1 MVTQRFFVL
10 LSFAAV
16 AVASAATAPPKLG
29 IVHAGLHAGEDGPAV
44 PKDYRFIPGETV
56 YFAFQVEGYKKSEE
70 EKIDLAYEIQATDAK
85 SLLIV
90 APEKGLIATGVSHED
105 KDWQPK
111 VRWSFNVPPFAD
123 SGDYKISV
131 QVKDNLAGNDTSDSL
146 VFHVEGVKVEPS
158 DKLVIRNF
166 RFLRSEEDKD
176 PLKVAAY
183 RPGDTLWARF
193 EMTGYNVGPGNSFDV
208 EYGLS
213 ILRADGSV
221 AYTQEHAAGE
231 KQETFYPQRYTPG
244 VVSLNIPPDLKKGEY
259 TMIIRSHDIIGEQTA
274 EVREKFT
281 VE

>member
-16 AVASAATAPPKLG
+16 ALASPATTPPKFA

-56 YFAFQVEGYKKSEE
+56 YFAFQVQGYTKSEE
-70 EKIDLAYEIQATDAK
+70 EKIDLAYEIQATDPK
-85 SLLIV
+85 LLLIV
-90 APEKGLIATGVSHED
+90 PPENGAVATSVSHED

-131 QVKDNLAGNDTSDSL
+131 KLKDNLAGNDASDSL
-146 VFHVEGVKVEPS
+146 TFHVEGVPVEPS
-158 DKLVIRNF
+158 TKLVIRNF

-221 AYTQEHAAGE
+221 AYTQPHAAGE
-231 KQETFYPQRYTPG
+231 KQATFYPQRYTPG
-244 VVSLNIPPDLKKGEY
+244 AVSLNIPPDLKKGDY
-259 TMIIRSHDIIGEQTA
+259 TMIITARDVIGEQTA
-274 EVREKFT
+274 EVKQNFS